1 MKITERQ
8 KDKKDAASGAISKPR
23 YQGETFS
30 KKENKAKQSKAKQET
45 DLWPLHPGECTHA
58 HTHS

>member
-30 KKENKAKQSKAKQET
+30 KKENKAKQSKASNRNY
-45 DLWPLHPGECTHA
+45 L
-58 HTHS
+58 